1 MKLLLISLAAL
12 LLVGCTEKQ
21 PAPKGGQNEYPLAKL
36 AFELEK
42 KVDGGDAG
50 SQELLGWMYLN
61 GMGVAIDPKRA
72 ADLFRKAAAQG
83 NARAQR
89 HMGHLTLYGHGVD
102 RDPAA
107 AIVWFK
113 KAVAGG
119 EGWAYLGLLDA
130 RRRVEGELALG
141 ESFDMI
147 ANAEEKLMPQTDARS
162 AIALYSVAKRV
173 TAGPVQKHAGMT
185 RALEILTKAAG
196 AADAD
201 AQRTLGEIH
210 KRGDGVPQDI
220 QVAVSWFEKAAAQG
234 DAPAQVELGAIYLA
248 GEGFV
253 SKNVERARYWYEK
266 SAAMNHVSAQY
277 ALGQIYGEG
286 TGVTKQSALAAQWYQ
301 RAAAQRHSDAQNNLG
316 VMYTEGD
323 GVPKDMVLAYAWF
336 NLAAAEG
343 HTVAKDNRDRIEL
356 NTADLEVA
364 QKLSTGWKIGQV
376 LKR

>member
-1 MKLLLISLAAL
+1 MKLFLTSLAAL
-12 LLVGCTEKQ
+12 LLVACTEKQ
-21 PAPKGGQNEYPLAKL
+21 PAPKAGQSEYPLAIQ
-36 AFELEK
+36 AFQLQK
-42 KVDGGDAG
+42 KADGGDAV
-50 SQELLGWMYLN
+50 SQEVLGWMYLN

-72 ADLFRKAAAQG
+72 ADLFRKAAEQG

-89 HMGHLTLYGHGVD
+89 HLGHLTLYGYGAE

-107 AIVWFK
+107 AIGWFK
-113 KAVAGG
+113 KAVASG

-141 ESFDMI
+141 QSFDMI
-147 ANAEEKLMPQTDARS
+147 ANAEEKLMPQSDARS
-162 AIALYSVAKRV
+162 AIALYSIAKRV
-173 TAGPVQKHAGMT
+173 SAGPVQKHAAMT
-185 RALEILTKAAG
+185 RALEILNKAAA
-196 AADAD
+196 AADPD

-253 SKNVERARYWYEK
+253 SKNVERARHWYEK

-286 TGVTKQSALAAQWYQ
+286 LGVTKQSGLAAQWYQ
-301 RAAAQRHSDAQNNLG
+301 RAAAQRHSDAQNNLA

-323 GVPKDMVLAYAWF
+323 GVPRDMVLAYAWF
-336 NLAAAEG
+336 NLAAADG
-343 HTVAKDNRDRIEL
+343 HVVAKNNRDRIEL
-356 NTADLEVA
+356 NTAELEVA
-364 QKLSTGWKIGQV
+364 QKLSADWKIGQV
-376 LKR
+376 LKH